1 MGIAAS
7 TKGSLLMGSQT
18 SDDEKIEETSNDST
32 AEQNEETVSSLEE
45 DLTDNDWGLLS
56 TIIQE
61 SKQIS
66 GDTSSS
72 DDSVLL
78 PKSMEQILIT
88 TLPQMSPR
96 LTLKLR
102 KAADGV
108 FADDGGDD
116 LTEEQRKQLETV
128 GKVLVQVLDEGLKS
142 GKELLSTLL
151 ESGEVRKL
159 DGEIGKSLRE
169 GRLDMAFFT
178 VLNMN
183 IGDAADE
190 AKKLQEE
197 AGIDESEEP
206 VQTMGDAAGASRYQI
221 LKHIYTRCQE
231 EVEKSVSPGTGLL
244 NKLLRTEVDSI
255 RQNQLRHYLVP
266 EENTITAADGS
277 EIKIKGAKA
286 LVPPEELL
294 KALADAVR
302 QVRTVENAG
311 GTDPKTAAG
320 LVESCRQ
327 VAIEARV
334 VIGEGY
340 GAEDE
345 TFKKFEDGLQP
356 VFRPSNADS
365 EYIMGSS

>member
-1 MGIAAS
+1 
-7 TKGSLLMGSQT
+7 MGSQT
-18 SDDEKIEETSNDST
+18 SDDEISNEQEE
-32 AEQNEETVSSLEE
+32 EEEEEEEETVPLLEE
-45 DLTDNDWGLLS
+45 DLTDEDWKLLS
-56 TIIQE
+56 TIIQQSE
-61 SKQIS
+61 QTIG

-72 DDSVLL
+72 SDDSLAL
-78 PKSMEQILIT
+78 SKAMEQILIP

-108 FADDGGDD
+108 FGEEDGEDGSAV
-116 LTEEQRKQLETV
+116 TEAQRMKLVTV
-128 GKVLVQVLDEGLKS
+128 GKVMVRVLDTGLKS
-142 GKELLSTLL
+142 GKELLSKLL
-151 ESGEVRKL
+151 DAGEVRKL
-159 DGEIGKSLRE
+159 DGEIGKALRE
-169 GRLDMAFFT
+169 GNLDMAFFT

-190 AKKLQEE
+190 AKEMQEE
-197 AGIDESEEP
+197 GTTDDNAFCPPSVEGE
-206 VQTMGDAAGASRYQI
+206 DANGATRYQI

-244 NKLLRTEVDSI
+244 NKLLRTDVDGI

-266 EENTITAADGS
+266 EVNTITAADGS
-277 EIKIKGAKA
+277 EIKLKGAKA

-294 KALADAVR
+294 KALGDAVR
-302 QVRTVENAG
+302 QVRTVEKAG
-311 GTDPKTAAG
+311 GTDPVTAAG

-327 VAIEARV
+327 VAIEARL

-345 TFKKFEDGLQP
+345 IFKKFEDGLQP
-356 VFRPSNADS
+356 VFRPSSAES
-365 EYIMGSS
+365 EYIQGS